1 MLMRIVSAI
10 VAGLKAVGRVLGR
23 VAAAPFHMLGGLIG
37 GGEPAAPPAPTVS
50 DEADDMPAPSQD
62 LKKAYEQLALAVMQ
76 WCVDSLAADEPAPTN
91 SGMSRGVSN
100 WLPGLTREECISLAT
115 ADIAAIV
122 AHLRSHE
129 PVPGVR
135 SVRPLDRIE
144 WPPESAP
151 WQDPGK
157 LLSVYVDEDIEPSSA
172 AIPAR
177 GW

>member
-1 MLMRIVSAI
+1 MLARIISAI

-37 GGEPAAPPAPTVS
+37 GGEPAAPPPPTAS
-50 DEADDMPAPSQD
+50 DEADDMPPQPQD
-62 LKKAYEQLALAVMQ
+62 LKGAYEQIALAVMQ
-76 WCVDSLAADEPAPTN
+76 WCVDSLAADEPAPTP

-115 ADIAAIV
+115 ADISAIV

-135 SVRPLDRIE
+135 SVRPLARIE
-144 WPPESAP
+144 WHPESAP
-151 WQDPGK
+151 WRDPGK
-157 LLSVYVDEDIEPSSA
+157 LLSVLVDADTEPSSA
-172 AIPAR
+172 AVPVR